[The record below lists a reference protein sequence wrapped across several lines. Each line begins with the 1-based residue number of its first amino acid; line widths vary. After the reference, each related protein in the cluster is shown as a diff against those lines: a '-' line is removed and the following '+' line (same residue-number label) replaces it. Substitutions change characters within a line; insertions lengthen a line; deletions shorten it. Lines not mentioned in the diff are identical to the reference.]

1 MYGCE
6 SWTIKE
12 AEWQRIDAFEL
23 LFEKILECPLKYKE
37 IKPVNPKENQSWILT
52 ARTDAETEAPML
64 WPPDRKNSLEKILM
78 LGKIEGK
85 MRRERQEDEMVGW
98 HPDLTDVSLSKLWEM
113 VKDREAL
120 YAAVHGVTKSW
131 TQLSDRTV
139 ATLLSFQ
146 KDLLHL
152 PPTLLTRSW

>member
-23 LFEKILECPLKYKE
+23 LFEKILESPLKYKE

-52 ARTDAETEAPML
+52 GRTDAETEAPML

-85 MRRERQEDEMVGW
+85 MRRERQRMRWLDGIT
-98 HPDLTDVSLSKLWEM
+98 DLTDVSLSKLWEM

-120 YAAVHGVTKSW
+120 YAAVHGVTKNR
-131 TQLSDRTV
+131 TQLSDRT
-139 ATLLSFQ
+139 ATTLLSFQ

-152 PPTLLTRSW
+152 PPTFAD